1 MSAWI
6 VRRIMVG
13 SAVHRFAAPI
23 LTAILLATMPPRSA
37 WGHGPNQVIQE
48 TFVFVDGTTLTIE
61 YRTTFGAILAR
72 VKLITADAD
81 GDGNLSAPEKGILL
95 KTFSA
100 DILSKL
106 KVSIDGTDVDLRYAE
121 GRVIAQPLRSL
132 GDTASIL
139 VRFEGGLGPLP
150 AGPHLLR
157 VVDGNFSETVL
168 GHMVFYVRA
177 GPRTKDLNVSRDG
190 RTLDWTFLHSE
201 ESAGVPGPQST
212 AELHAG
218 QHGADETPDEV
229 GMLAGFV
236 QREKLTLGFILVAL
250 VIAAG
255 LGAVHALS
263 PGHGKAMVAAYLIG
277 SKGRIRDAVLLGGVV
292 TMTHV
297 SSVIIIGVLA
307 LVLTEYLAPQDLYPW
322 LGFASGCLIF
332 VIGYWLLASRALG
345 LGHSHSH
352 VHPRAGL
359 EPKHASGESREHA
372 HSHGR
377 EEGHDRSHDQ
387 EHDHGHEHDHSHEHG
402 HSHVPQGEVTLWS
415 LLTLGIS
422 GGMVPCPSAMVVL
435 LAAVAT
441 HRIVFG
447 LILIFTFSIGLAAV
461 LIPIGVL
468 AVTATRFMTRSAKA
482 ARWVRALPVFSAG
495 VIMLVGISL
504 AFSSLL
510 SGGVLTAG
518 S

>member
-1 MSAWI
+1 MNAWI
-6 VRRIMVG
+6 VPQIMMRYVAH
-13 SAVHRFAAPI
+13 SFAVPI
-23 LTAILLATMPPRSA
+23 LAAILLTTTPSRPA

-48 TFVFVDGTTLTIE
+48 TFVFIDGTRMTIE

-72 VKLITADAD
+72 VKLITADAN
-81 GDGNLSAPEKGILL
+81 GDGKLSASEKDALL
-95 KTFSA
+95 RNVSA
-100 DILSKL
+100 DILAKL
-106 KVSIDGTDVDLRYAE
+106 KVSIDETAVDTRYLE
-121 GRVIAQPLRSL
+121 GRVVAPPLRKL

-139 VRFEGGLGPLP
+139 LRFQGDLGPLP
-150 AGPHLLR
+150 GNPHVLR

-168 GHMVFYVRA
+168 GHMAFYVRA
-177 GPRTKDLNVSRDG
+177 GPRTEDLNVSRDG
-190 RTLDWTFLHSE
+190 RTLEWAFLHSE
-201 ESAGVPGPQST
+201 ESAGIPGPQGS

-218 QHGADETPDEV
+218 EHGADETADEV
-229 GMLAGFV
+229 GLLAGFV
-236 QREKLTLGFILVAL
+236 QRENLTLGLILVAL

-255 LGAVHALS
+255 LGALHALS

-277 SKGRIRDAVLLGGVV
+277 SKGRVRDAILLGGVV
-292 TMTHV
+292 TLTHI

-345 LGHSHSH
+345 LGHSHSNVNPH
-352 VHPRAGL
+352 AGL
-359 EPKHASGESREHA
+359 EPKHDAGESHQHE
-372 HSHGR
+372 HSHGH
-377 EEGHDRSHDQ
+377 EEGHDHSHD
-387 EHDHGHEHDHSHEHG
+387 HARDHVDQHDHSHG

-435 LAAVAT
+435 LAAVAM

-447 LILIFTFSIGLAAV
+447 LVLIFAFSIGLAAV
-461 LIPIGVL
+461 LILMGIL

-495 VIMLVGISL
+495 VIMLVGVTL
-504 AFSSLL
+504 AVTSLL
-510 SGGVLTAG
+510 SGGVLSAG
-518 S
+518 W